1 MSSDDE
7 INRLAGLCALF
18 GEDSDGDGDRSM
30 DDASHHQAQEN
41 KKARTP
47 TTDELLD
54 MSTEPLPDDEPEAEL
69 DAEGEGLATLSGS
82 DIPNPQADGNE
93 AEEDSDGRDD
103 HRGSEE
109 DEMPSPPE
117 SVTMVDLEV
126 EMDAALVK
134 CQKFLD
140 KAWEQQE
147 LYKKLRRSYQRGSKA
162 KKSLKKGNGEAVVV
176 DDPLRKTAQKSR
188 SRTSLKKPLTS
199 AGKPVKPGP
208 SATKDSD
215 SKKVWYNWKKSGLKL
230 RIPRKVLERA
240 LRDQV
245 GKAFG
250 DTINWTT
257 IPVHVLMELVCLFY
271 VSLSNRKQIPSLPR
285 WIPDLYEEMSYSDQ
299 DLFDRIQVILDS
311 PDSGWAAALTID
323 GDRMSASINVPDYVK
338 PKQQH
343 KALSNPK
350 PSPTAAS
357 NNGRV
362 ARPPTDITTAIRL
375 IKRYAE
381 TIKIPESL
389 TTKGNT
395 SKAHG
400 KSEGR
405 HARSPSKN
413 GSRSGGSRGST
424 RSRRGGQRCRSRSP
438 SPRRSRSRSPPR
450 HPRSRVKNPHFS
462 RRNGEFHA
470 RKGKR

>member
-1 MSSDDE
+1 
-7 INRLAGLCALF
+7 
-18 GEDSDGDGDRSM
+18 
-30 DDASHHQAQEN
+30 
-41 KKARTP
+41 
-47 TTDELLD
+47 
-54 MSTEPLPDDEPEAEL
+54 
-69 DAEGEGLATLSGS
+69 
-82 DIPNPQADGNE
+82 
-93 AEEDSDGRDD
+93 
-103 HRGSEE
+103 
-109 DEMPSPPE
+109 
-117 SVTMVDLEV
+117 MVV
-126 EMDAALVK
+126 
-134 CQKFLD
+134 
-140 KAWEQQE
+140 
-147 LYKKLRRSYQRGSKA
+147 G
-162 KKSLKKGNGEAVVV
+162 
-176 DDPLRKTAQKSR
+176 DPLRKTAQKSR
-188 SRTSLKKPLTS
+188 SGTSLKKPLTS
-199 AGKPVKPGP
+199 AGKPVKSGP
-208 SATKDSD
+208 AATKDSTP
-215 SKKVWYNWKKSGLKL
+215 KIVWYNWKKSGLRL
-230 RIPRKVLERA
+230 RIPRNVLVRA

-271 VSLSNRKQIPSLPR
+271 VSLSNRKQIPCLPR
-285 WIPDLYEEMSYSDQ
+285 WIPDLYGDMSYSDQ
-299 DLFDRIQVILDS
+299 DLFDRIQAILDS

-343 KALSNPK
+343 TALSKPK

>member
-54 MSTEPLPDDEPEAEL
+54 MSTEPLPDDDPEAEL

-93 AEEDSDGRDD
+93 AEEDSDGGDD
-103 HRGSEE
+103 HRRSEE

-117 SVTMVDLEV
+117 SVNMVDLEV

-162 KKSLKKGNGEAVVV
+162 KTLKKGKGDAVVV

-271 VSLSNRKQIPSLPR
+271 VSLSNRGQINSLPR
-285 WIPDLYEEMSYSDQ
+285 WIPD
-299 DLFDRIQVILDS
+299 
-311 PDSGWAAALTID
+311 SG
-323 GDRMSASINVPDYVK
+323 SI
-338 PKQQH
+338 
-343 KALSNPK
+343 
-350 PSPTAAS
+350 
-357 NNGRV
+357 R
-362 ARPPTDITTAIRL
+362 
-375 IKRYAE
+375 
-381 TIKIPESL
+381 
-389 TTKGNT
+389 
-395 SKAHG
+395 
-400 KSEGR
+400 
-405 HARSPSKN
+405 
-413 GSRSGGSRGST
+413 
-424 RSRRGGQRCRSRSP
+424 
-438 SPRRSRSRSPPR
+438 
-450 HPRSRVKNPHFS
+450 
-462 RRNGEFHA
+462 
-470 RKGKR
+470 